1 LGASPHEL
9 LSGAGNLPG
18 AGLPNP
24 GGLIRHKIYR
34 QQANDNWPLL
44 LETLVMAIAKRNEGA
59 NVNSDINVTPMVDV
73 MLVLLIIF
81 MVITP
86 MLQKGISVDMAKV
99 NNPTPMQDADKED
112 ALLVSVMRDGTVYF
126 GSDKVPVDS
135 LTGKVKD
142 RLTNRTNKEVYLK
155 ADARAHFGN
164 VVQVVDAVRAA
175 GVDDLGL
182 LTEQRKNT
190 AAPPTVPATG
200 Q

>member
-1 LGASPHEL
+1 MSL
-9 LSGAGNLPG
+9 
-18 AGLPNP
+18 
-24 GGLIRHKIYR
+24 
-34 QQANDNWPLL
+34 
-44 LETLVMAIAKRNEGA
+44 AKRNEGA
-59 NVNSDINVTPMVDV
+59 KVNSDINVTPMVDV

-126 GSDKVPVDS
+126 GSDKVAPDS

-142 RLTNRTNKEVYLK
+142 RLTNRTDKRVYVK
-155 ADARAHFGN
+155 ADARAHYGK
-164 VVQVVDAVRAA
+164 VVEVVDSVRSA

-182 LTEQRKNT
+182 LTEQRKSATPN
-190 AAPPTVPATG
+190 APPATPPAG